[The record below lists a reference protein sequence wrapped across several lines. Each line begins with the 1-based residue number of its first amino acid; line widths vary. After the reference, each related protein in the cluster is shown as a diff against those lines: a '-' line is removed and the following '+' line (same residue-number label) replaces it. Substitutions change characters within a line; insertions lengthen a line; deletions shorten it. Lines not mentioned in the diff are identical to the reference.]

1 MFYTNVGDVLQLAAA
16 AELYN
21 RDWRSELKC
30 LRKIWFIYIVIVRYH
45 KEERVWITRAPG
57 MVPSEKTATYERG
70 TYAFFDVNCW
80 RKVPKEFH
88 LDYDKLEDRPSLP
101 SSLTGGG
108 AAGVTGQSSV
118 VSGVGGGPGGHHPVS
133 GSPSPLVPPPPQP
146 SGGSNAL

>member
-1 MFYTNVGDVLQLAAA
+1 MERHDRVTEMSRVTC
-16 AELYN
+16 
-21 RDWRSELKC
+21 R
-30 LRKIWFIYIVIVRYH
+30 RYH

-70 TYAFFDVNCW
+70 TYYFFDVNCW

-108 AAGVTGQSSV
+108 GVAVPGP
-118 VSGVGGGPGGHHPVS
+118 GVGGPGAQQGGGGVGPGGPPHHPVS
-133 GSPSPLVPPPPQP
+133 GSPSPLVPPLSQPPGSQP